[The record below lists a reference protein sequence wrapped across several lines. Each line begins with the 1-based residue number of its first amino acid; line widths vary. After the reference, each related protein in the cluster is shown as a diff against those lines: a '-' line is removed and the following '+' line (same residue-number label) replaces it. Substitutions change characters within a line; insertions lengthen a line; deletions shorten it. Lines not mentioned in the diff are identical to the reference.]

1 MIRIV
6 ILCLALLAPSV
17 SLAQPDAERDTANA
31 ISKSLIAKID
41 KETATAL
48 SLPGV
53 GDVVRMA
60 RRALLAA
67 LGETARDATQLRLAA
82 ELLEL
87 GTSTYWQVAQ
97 VAVLPADASARIWA
111 RVARTLDSAAT
122 YAESNHNLGL
132 AASFAAAE
140 RVALGLEEA
149 SKIAAKT
156 GRKVADVAKEIGGG
170 AGDLARHILTYFD

>member
-1 MIRIV
+1 MKILV
-6 ILCLALLAPSV
+6 LCLALLAPSV
-17 SLAQPDAERDTANA
+17 ALAQPDAERDTANA
-31 ISKSLIAKID
+31 ISRSLVAKID
-41 KETATAL
+41 KRTAEAL
-48 SLPGV
+48 WLPGV
-53 GDVVRMA
+53 GDVVRQT

-87 GTSTYWQVAQ
+87 GASTYWQVAQ
-97 VAVLPADASARIWA
+97 VAVLPADVSARIWA

-122 YAESNHNLGL
+122 YAESRQDLGV
-132 AASFAAAE
+132 AAALAAAE

-149 SKIAAKT
+149 SCIAAKS
-156 GRKVADVAKEIGGG
+156 GRRIADVAKELGEG